1 MTNAKARTRARASK
15 TITVQ
20 ASLRLV
26 TYDRQNILKVL
37 PILILCQSIVKY
49 QIMKEMSL
57 LKSRSHKTFLV
68 EINSLYRKA
77 RSFYSTE
84 KCTFR

>member
-1 MTNAKARTRARASK
+1 MTHAKATARANK

-20 ASLRLV
+20 ASLTLV
-26 TYDRQNILKVL
+26 TYDRQNILKAL

-49 QIMKEMSL
+49 KIMKEMSL
-57 LKSRSHKTFLV
+57 LKSRYHKTFFLV